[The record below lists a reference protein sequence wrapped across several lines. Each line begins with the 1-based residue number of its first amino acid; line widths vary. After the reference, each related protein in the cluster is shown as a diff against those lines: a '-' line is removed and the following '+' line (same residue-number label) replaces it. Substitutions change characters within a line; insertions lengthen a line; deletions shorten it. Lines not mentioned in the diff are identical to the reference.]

1 MRINLD
7 DNERGAFNYLVGG
20 VFVVVVLRLLAWL
33 AEVFGPQP
41 TPDGLVL
48 QPFQHGYLGMRD
60 ELVVT
65 GASMDLSE
73 RVVLAVVLAVGAS
86 FLVALLLT
94 LVARARGSH
103 AGRPGRWAART
114 ALLITL
120 AWTLFTAFCL
130 PIKASRI
137 TDGQLVVSER
147 RPLLGDIPLPFK
159 LKERHF
165 SRQDIEQIRAEEH
178 PAVKGCDGSVVLE
191 LVIHASGAV
200 EQISAVGDVCPK
212 QRMDR
217 LHSGS
222 DASALLERE
231 LR

>member
-7 DNERGAFNYLVGG
+7 DNERGAFNYLIGG
-20 VFVVVVLRLLAWL
+20 LFVVLVLRLVAWL
-33 AEVFGPQP
+33 ADVFGPQP

-86 FLVALLLT
+86 FLVALLFT
-94 LVARARGSH
+94 LVARARGRH
-103 AGRPGRWAART
+103 AGRPGRWASRS

-120 AWTLFTAFCL
+120 AWSLYAAFCL
-130 PIKASRI
+130 PVKTSRI
-137 TDGQLVVSER
+137 TDGHLVVSER
-147 RPLLGDIPLPFK
+147 RALLGDIPLPFT
-159 LKERHF
+159 LKEQHYT
-165 SRQDIEQIRAEEH
+165 RQDIEQVRAEEH
-178 PAVKGCDGSVVLE
+178 PPIKGCDGSVVLE
-191 LVIHASGAV
+191 LVIAVQAQV
-200 EQISAVGDVCPK
+200 EQIAAVGDVCPEE
-212 QRMDR
+212 RMDH
-217 LHSGS
+217 LHTGS
-222 DASALLERE
+222 EASALLERE